1 MKKILALMLV
11 AAAAIVTVSSC
22 SKGIKCVSMDFKIDD
37 KQGILLSNGRPY
49 KIVEVAGKSQ
59 KELYDMVRSNIMKS
73 YQNPSAVM
81 SEDAPN
87 TISVNGYEEYFMLY
101 SEAGTK
107 NVSASYTFTFEF
119 KDGKIKVTPSINEVS
134 FYDAGRGYIEISFSS
149 FINDFIKINKPTIPS
164 NYKSEIQKAESII
177 NTLLNTLLWSSLN
190 KDNRDKDNW

>member
-11 AAAAIVTVSSC
+11 AAVAIVTVSSC

-81 SEDAPN
+81 SEDEPN
-87 TISVNGYEEYFMLY
+87 TIVVNGYEEYFMHFF
-101 SEAGTK
+101 EVGTK

-119 KDGKIKVTPSINEVS
+119 KNGRIKVTPNINDVS
-134 FYDAGRGYIEISFSS
+134 FNDTGRGYVKISFSS
-149 FINDFIKINKPTIPS
+149 FVNDFIKINNPTIP
-164 NYKSEIQKAESII
+164 NKYKPEIQKAESTI
-177 NTLLNTLLWSSLN
+177 NTLLDILLWDSINEKSTG
-190 KDNRDKDNW
+190 KDNW